1 MNEMKITWK
10 MLLFIMVTIMMGGC
24 KTIDKLTQF
33 NMDYDETVTIP
44 SSIGINLPFNLW
56 TPNIKT
62 NSEEV
67 FQINDT
73 HKDLIEEIVLK
84 ELTLN
89 VVSPQG
95 GDFSFLED
103 IEVYISAEGLDEIK
117 IAWKYDIPDNAG
129 ASITLETTDADLK
142 EYIKLDEF
150 KLKLTTVTDE
160 LILSDYDIKIK
171 AKFFVDA
178 KILGV

>member
-1 MNEMKITWK
+1 MKNMWK
-10 MLLFIMVTIMMGGC
+10 IILFVVGVALLEGC
-24 KTIDKLTQF
+24 DTIDKLTQF
-33 NMDYDETVTIP
+33 NMDYEETVTIP
-44 SSIGINLPFNLW
+44 STIGINLPFNLW

-73 HKDLIEEIVLK
+73 HKDLIEEIILK
-84 ELTLN
+84 ELSLN

-117 IAWKYDIPDNAG
+117 IAWKYDIPDDAG
-129 ASITLETTDADLK
+129 ASITLETTGADLK

-171 AKFFVDA
+171 AKFFVDS